1 MFESLVLPEV
11 DIEAEWFDRIHY
23 HTCGYTH
30 LLDLCLSRPYMHVIQ
45 YSPNLKESKEESSR
59 LPFYRRVQEA
69 NRCLDSHVSPEQV
82 EYVIRHLSP
91 KGLHIRV
98 TVKSVAKAEELLE
111 NAVSWSG
118 SHMSR
123 SA

>member
-1 MFESLVLPEV
+1 MFESLVLPEI

-59 LPFYRRVQEA
+59 LPFYRRVQETH
-69 NRCLDSHVSPEQV
+69 DSPPVHNNDTV
-82 EYVIRHLSP
+82 
-91 KGLHIRV
+91 RV
-98 TVKSVAKAEELLE
+98 TDDDGL
-111 NAVSWSG
+111 
-118 SHMSR
+118 
-123 SA
+123 